1 MAIVQQVVDARMGA
15 GVADVELGGADGV
28 GLHAN
33 AEDLALHAVDDAGE
47 LLLEDLVQALFQAQ
61 ARGEAV
67 GGHVLVAVR
76 DPDVAQNVVVELPG
90 DVGGDAAALDA
101 VAHPERAHVFLRGGE
116 GEIVLHHG
124 MAEEGGVEV
133 DAQTVFTGE
142 LDPRIEVMGLDLV
155 AVHLLAGGEDGVAGV
170 QADALFAGHEAH
182 GLDKVRLQFLEGAG
196 STGVV
201 ARGLD
206 AAGKGAAAA
215 FKADDVV
222 ALPAVDADGHV
233 LQGGE
238 GCFHIH
244 APRLVALLRALVAL
258 AHDDLILSAFSLLR
272 MSRPVDAGKRKGG
285 RRRFFPSS
293 SLFPHYTTKRGKK

>member
-1 MAIVQQVVDARMGA
+1 M
-15 GVADVELGGADGV
+15 
-28 GLHAN
+28 
-33 AEDLALHAVDDAGE
+33 
-47 LLLEDLVQALFQAQ
+47 
-61 ARGEAV
+61 
-67 GGHVLVAVR
+67 
-76 DPDVAQNVVVELPG
+76 
-90 DVGGDAAALDA
+90 
-101 VAHPERAHVFLRGGE
+101 AHPESAHFLLRGGE
-116 GEIVLHHG
+116 GEVVLHHG

-196 STGVV
+196 AAGVV

-258 AHDDLILSAFSLLR
+258 AHDDLILSAFRCCVCRAPWTPGSGRAAGAVFFLPLHFFLIIQQNAEK
-272 MSRPVDAGKRKGG
+272 SKDVFLQKCVLTFYLCRPREAGSARRVRGG
-285 RRRFFPSS
+285 SP
-293 SLFPHYTTKRGKK
+293 GE